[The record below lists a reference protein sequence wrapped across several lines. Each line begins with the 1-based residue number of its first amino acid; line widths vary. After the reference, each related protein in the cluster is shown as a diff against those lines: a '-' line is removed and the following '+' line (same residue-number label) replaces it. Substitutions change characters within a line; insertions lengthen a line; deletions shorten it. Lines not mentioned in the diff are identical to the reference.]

1 MLIGQL
7 ITKNL
12 VSLPSNSTIKE
23 VADMMIKENVGSV
36 VLKDGDKITGIVTER
51 DIVNAVHRGLSLN
64 SPAIEIASTNLIRI
78 DYNKSI
84 YDAFY
89 LMTRNNIRHLIIEK
103 DGKCVGVIS
112 IRDVAKAFSLMIA
125 EQMSY

>member
-1 MLIGQL
+1 MIIGQL

-23 VADMMIKENVGSV
+23 VSDVMIKENVGSV

-51 DIVNAVHRGLSLN
+51 DIVNAVHKGLNLN
-64 SPAIEIASTNLIRI
+64 SPAIEIASTNLVKI

-89 LMTRNNIRHLIIEK
+89 LMARNNIRHLIIEK

>member
-1 MLIGQL
+1 MIIGQL

-12 VSLPSNSTIKE
+12 VSLSSNSTIKE

-36 VLKDGDKITGIVTER
+36 VLKDGEKISGIVTER

>member
-1 MLIGQL
+1 MIVGQL

-36 VLKDGDKITGIVTER
+36 VLKDGEKISGIVTER